1 MYLTLDCVL
10 CVHAYMCCV
19 CACVCQLLNNEP
31 IAAYHAWSV
40 VSTLVLTY
48 TNDSCEEVEAVT
60 TLLEYITELEAIGVT
75 VLVGTDL
82 MTFVTTLL
90 DPSVGVTVLVVVVMA
105 TLVIMVTL
113 DVTLIVGGPTVVVAT
128 VVTSSSTRLTT
139 SVVGEG
145 CVVCATLA
153 PRDVVCMVDR

>member
-1 MYLTLDCVL
+1 
-10 CVHAYMCCV
+10 MCCV
-19 CACVCQLLNNEP
+19 CACVCVHVCEP

-75 VLVGTDL
+75 LLVGTDL

-90 DPSVGVTVLVVVVMA
+90 ES
-105 TLVIMVTL
+105 
-113 DVTLIVGGPTVVVAT
+113 IVGAVVELV
-128 VVTSSSTRLTT
+128 
-139 SVVGEG
+139 
-145 CVVCATLA
+145 
-153 PRDVVCMVDR
+153 